1 MKINKEGFE
10 KITKKT
16 YLEYIR
22 LFPVLKKERNKQY
35 GMLIFT
41 FATMTFF
48 GIFAINPTLTTI
60 AELQRKL
67 TDAKEVH
74 QELSQKID
82 NLSVLQNKYAQLT
95 PDLLL
100 IEAALPQTV
109 SATRFMGQLQAIV
122 RQSGISVDGISFGAL
137 TLASNP
143 KVTEGKFTFS
153 LQASG
158 TFSQINSFLNSL
170 TTFDRIVVI
179 DSLSLVKET
188 VGGATVNLAIAGSAS
203 FKQ

>member
-10 KITKKT
+10 HITKRT

-60 AELQRKL
+60 VELQKKL
-67 TDAKEVH
+67 TDSRLVH
-74 QELSQKID
+74 EQLTQKIN
-82 NLSVLQNKYAQLT
+82 NLSTLQNKYTLLT
-95 PDLLL
+95 PDLPL
-100 IEAALPQTV
+100 IEAALPPTV
-109 SATRFMGQLQAIV
+109 NATRFMGQIQTIV
-122 RQSGISVDGISFGAL
+122 RQSGVSMDGISFGAL
-137 TLASNP
+137 TLASTSP
-143 KVTEGKFTFS
+143 ITEGDFTFS
-153 LQASG
+153 MQVSG
-158 TFSQINSFLNSL
+158 TFAEINAFLKTL

-179 DSLSLVKET
+179 DSLSLAKE
-188 VGGATVNLAIAGSAS
+188 AI
-203 FKQ
+203 